1 MMLSLSA
8 RKVHPLDG
16 KPWLLTD
23 EMLTADGVRSH
34 SPPLDRLGEQGHNLE
49 RKC

>member
-16 KPWLLTD
+16 NPWLLT

-34 SPPLDRLGEQGHNLE
+34 SPPLDRLGEQGHSLE
-49 RKC
+49 RKY